1 MQKVVFNAALR
12 TADEK
17 PKVIRRNGLIPAN
30 VYIPGK
36 ESIMLTLKAHDFA
49 KLYDQ
54 VGESGLVYLEVD
66 DKKQLP
72 VLVQE
77 VQLDSL
83 SGAITHVV
91 FRNVS
96 LKEKITAE
104 VPVEFVGEFE
114 VANGVLVTVRDYL
127 PLEALPTEMPDH
139 LTVDL
144 SLLTEIGQSVLVKDV
159 SLPSDAVSLA
169 VSEEDLES
177 PVVLVQE
184 QKEEEVVEEE
194 APVTEIIG
202 EKPAEEAAAAT
213 PEDKS

>member
-17 PKVIRRNGLIPAN
+17 PKAIRRSGLIPAN

-54 VGESGLVYLEVD
+54 VGESGLVYLEIA

-77 VQLDSL
+77 VQIDSL
-83 SGAITHVV
+83 TGSITHVV

-104 VPVEFVGEFE
+104 VPIEFIGAFE
-114 VANGVLVTVRDYL
+114 VANAVLVTVRDYL
-127 PLEALPTEMPDH
+127 PLEALPTEMPEH

-144 SLLTEIGQSVLVKDV
+144 GTLTEVGQSILIKDIQ
-159 SLPSDAVSLA
+159 LPSSAVSMA
-169 VSEEDLES
+169 VSEEDLET

-184 QKEEEVVEEE
+184 QKEEEVEEE
-194 APVTEIIG
+194 TPVTEIIG
-202 EKPAEEAAAAT
+202 EKPAESTEAVT
-213 PEDKS
+213 EEKS